1 MSWIGNRIA
10 AGYDWGD
17 LVAAVNSLIV
27 TPTAWDD
34 DDGPVE
40 LVDES
45 LTVDTVNIIGP
56 DPYGPRFWQL
66 DHAAT
71 GMWEHAPS
79 GTPPAPLV
87 ELLFTI
93 AMVSMDSPRH
103 VQRETAT
110 DGPS

>member
-56 DPYGPRFWQL
+56 DSNGVRFWQL
-66 DHAAT
+66 DHTAT
-71 GMWEHAPS
+71 GMWEHSPS
-79 GTPPAPLV
+79 GTQPSPLV
-87 ELLFTI
+87 ELLFSI
-93 AMVSMDSPRH
+93 AMASMERPRPVH
-103 VQRETAT
+103 RETETGGAR
-110 DGPS
+110 